1 MPFGFHGLDLVVI
14 LVIALLI
21 FGPKKLPEMGASIG
35 KSIKEFQKG
44 MKEVTGHKNDD
55 DDDDDEVEAKPVS
68 SKDMKKLK
76 GKVSSE
82 PAPKSSVSEM
92 SSPAE
97 SWEST
102 KPEQPVEHVSP
113 EVPAE
118 VTETPIK

>member
-1 MPFGFHGLDLVVI
+1 MPFGFHGLDLIVI

-55 DDDDDEVEAKPVS
+55 DDDDDDDEVEARPVS

-92 SSPAE
+92 SS
-97 SWEST
+97 ST
-102 KPEQPVEHVSP
+102 EHVSP

-118 VTETPIK
+118 ATEVHVD